1 MNKMNYGTKD
11 FLLYFTSIEIEPFIN
26 IPMINLLSIA
36 I

>member
-1 MNKMNYGTKD
+1 MVLKT
-11 FLLYFTSIEIEPFIN
+11 FCSTSIEIEPFIN